1 MFYKWIP
8 SITKYS
14 KLYSYP
20 NSAYTY
26 CSNPNCSYTKRTY
39 TKCAYTK
46 CAYTKCAYTFSSNS
60 LVLYN

>member
-39 TKCAYTK
+39 TKRT
-46 CAYTKCAYTFSSNS
+46 YTKCAYTFSSNS